1 MSGNVLGVDFTY
13 DLRYD
18 YHNYTSC
25 SESGCDE
32 EGICRCSTIED
43 ARVTSV
49 NIPSMVNHIYA
60 NYFDDSIS
68 TKRNSTINS
77 ILGGVSKEI
86 DIYTIDRILRINKV
100 YEPTN
105 WDVQVCG
112 GYYGEEID
120 DVILEDVV
128 AKKIENQLEDAFNI
142 IDLTERIEFLLML
155 EYDKILPELKGLS
168 YKITEVERDSI
179 IFGSDA
185 HYKNVLNE
193 DLEHYSDKNYCS
205 IRGIVISKGDKYR
218 LIDGYHRC
226 SKSENRLIKVLMV
239 NYYHDT
245 DPTWENKHLMW

>member
-18 YHNYTSC
+18 YNNYTSC

-43 ARVTSV
+43 AHVTSV

-100 YEPTN
+100 YDPSN

-112 GYYGEEID
+112 GYYGQEID
-120 DVILEDVV
+120 DVILEDSV

-142 IDLTERIEFLLML
+142 IDLTERIEYLLML
-155 EYDKILPELKGLS
+155 EYDKILPELKGCKYS
-168 YKITEVERDSI
+168 VETIERDSI
-179 IFGSDA
+179 IFGSDK
-185 HYKNVLNE
+185 HYRKVNTKN
-193 DLEHYSDKNYCS
+193 LEHYSDKNYQG
-205 IRGIVISKGDKYR
+205 IRGIALDKGDKLR
-218 LIDGYHRC
+218 LIDGYHR
-226 SKSENRLIKVLMV
+226 SSTSENRTILLLIAR
-239 NYYHDT
+239 
-245 DPTWENKHLMW
+245 

>member
-49 NIPSMVNHIYA
+49 NIPGMVNHIYD

-100 YEPTN
+100 YEPSN
-105 WDVQVCG
+105 WEVQVCG
-112 GYYGEEID
+112 GYYGQEID
-120 DVILEDVV
+120 DVILDDSI
-128 AKKIENQLEDAFNI
+128 AKKIEDQLDKAFSI
-142 IDLTERIEFLLML
+142 IDLSERVEYLLML
-155 EYDKILPELKGLS
+155 EYGKILPELENRQYS
-168 YKITEVERDSI
+168 IETVERDSI
-179 IFGSDA
+179 IFGSDE
-185 HYKNVLNE
+185 HYRKVNTKN
-193 DLEHYSDKNYCS
+193 LEHYSDKVYNG
-205 IRGIVISKGDKYR
+205 IRGIALVKDDRFR
-218 LIDGYHRC
+218 LIDGYHR
-226 SKSENRLIKVLMV
+226 SSTSENMKIQLLIAR
-239 NYYHDT
+239 
-245 DPTWENKHLMW
+245 

>member
-18 YHNYTSC
+18 YDNYTSC
-25 SESGCDE
+25 SESGCNE
-32 EGICRCSTIED
+32 EGICRCSIIEN
-43 ARVTSV
+43 AHVISV

-100 YEPTN
+100 YEPSN
-105 WDVQVCG
+105 WEVQVCG

-120 DVILEDVV
+120 DVILEDSV
-128 AKKIENQLEDAFNI
+128 AKKIENQLEEAFNI

-155 EYDKILPELKGLS
+155 EYGSILPELKGCKYS
-168 YKITEVERDSI
+168 VETHERDSI
-179 IFGSDA
+179 IFGSDK
-185 HYKNVLNE
+185 HYRKVNTKN
-193 DLEHYSDKNYCS
+193 LEHYSDKSYQG
-205 IRGIVISKGDKYR
+205 IRGIALDKGDKLR
-218 LIDGYHRC
+218 LIDGYHR
-226 SKSENRLIKVLMV
+226 SSTSENRTIKLLIAR
-239 NYYHDT
+239 
-245 DPTWENKHLMW
+245 